1 MDYLEER
8 IKQGSGEVPADRVLF
23 GGHIFDLI
31 TGDFIEGDVAICGQ
45 TIVGVA
51 PGYVGKEVIDVTG
64 LTLVPGFI
72 DTHLHIESSLVTP
85 VEFDRCVAPRGIT
98 TAICDPHEIANVV
111 GIDGIRWFQEASAHM
126 MMDLKVQLSSC
137 VPSTNMETSGAKIL
151 ASDLTSLLGHPSAIG
166 LAEFMNYP
174 GVIHR
179 EPDVMAKLAL
189 FEGRHIDGHC
199 PQLLG
204 RDLNAYVAAGIR
216 TEHEATTEAEARE
229 KLQKGLRILIREG
242 SVSKDLI
249 ALQPLLSERTS
260 PYMCLCTDDR
270 NPLDIDEYG
279 HLDYMIRELIARGT
293 TPLAAYRAA
302 SLSGAEA
309 FGLKDRGLIAP
320 GLRADIVALSDLQSC
335 KVHSVFCAGKLVHEA
350 AFADS
355 GVLPVIGRHT
365 VTVPVL
371 DERDFQISGSSAN
384 TPVIGIIE
392 GKIITDYLTE
402 NIPSTDGD
410 KRPDPTRDLARI
422 SVIERHGKN
431 GNIGNGFVRGFS
443 LKSGAIAS
451 TVCHDH
457 HNIACVG
464 ANYLDMA
471 TAVHRLGE
479 IEGGFVVVQD
489 GRILAELPLPIAG
502 LMSDQPFEVV
512 RARLE
517 DLRNA
522 AKSLG
527 VGLEEPFL
535 QLAFLALPVIPSLKI
550 TDHGMVDVTQFKLI
564 DNEKTYPL

>member
-1 MDYLEER
+1 MDDLEKC
-8 IKQGSGEVPADRVLF
+8 IKQGRGETSADRVLS
-23 GGHIFDLI
+23 GGRIFDLI

-51 PGYVGKEVIDVTG
+51 AGYVGKEVIDVTG

-85 VEFDRCVAPRGIT
+85 LEFDRCVAPRGIT

-111 GIDGIRWFQEASAHM
+111 GIEGIRWFQDASSHM

-137 VPSTNMETSGAKIL
+137 VPSTNMETSGAEIL
-151 ASDLTSLLGHPSAIG
+151 ASDLKSLLAHPSAIG

-179 EPDVMAKLAL
+179 DPDVMAKLEL
-189 FEGRHIDGHC
+189 FQGGHIDGHC
-199 PQLLG
+199 PQLSG
-204 RDLNAYVAAGIR
+204 RDLNAYIAAGIR
-216 TEHEATTEAEARE
+216 TEHEATNEVEARE

-270 NPLDIDEYG
+270 NPLDIGEYG

-293 TPLAAYRAA
+293 SPLAAYRAA

-320 GLRADIVALSDLQSC
+320 GLRADIVVLSDLPTC
-335 KVHSVFCAGKLVHEA
+335 AVHSVFCAGKLVHKA
-350 AFADS
+350 AFADPS
-355 GVLPVIGRHT
+355 VLPVIGRHT
-365 VTVPVL
+365 VTLPPL
-371 DERDFQISGSSAN
+371 SERVFQIGGSSAQ

-402 NIPSTDGD
+402 DIPSTDGD
-410 KRPDPTRDLARI
+410 KRPDSTRDLARI
-422 SVIERHGKN
+422 SIIERHGKN

-443 LKSGAIAS
+443 LKAGAIAS

-464 ANYLDMA
+464 ANYLDML
-471 TAVHRLGE
+471 TAVHRMSE
-479 IEGGFVVVQD
+479 IEGGFVVVRD
-489 GRILAELPLPIAG
+489 GRVLAELPLPIAG

-512 RARLE
+512 HAGLA
-517 DLRNA
+517 DLRDA

-535 QLAFLALPVIPSLKI
+535 QLAFLALPVIPALKI
-550 TDHGMVDVTQFKLI
+550 TDHGLVDVMQFKLI
-564 DNEKTYPL
+564 DREKA

>member
-1 MDYLEER
+1 MNDLEER
-8 IKQGSGEVPADRVLF
+8 IKQGRGEMPADKVLS
-23 GGHIFDLI
+23 GGCVFDLI
-31 TGDFIEGDVAICGQ
+31 TGDFIDGDVAICGQ
-45 TIVGVA
+45 TIVGVGA
-51 PGYVGKEVIDVTG
+51 SYLGKEVIDVTG

-111 GIDGIRWFQEASAHM
+111 GVEGIRWFQAASDHM

-137 VPSTNMETSGAKIL
+137 VPSTNMETSGAEIL
-151 ASDLTSLLGHPSAIG
+151 ASDLKLLFDHTSAIG

-174 GVIHR
+174 GVLHR
-179 EPDVMAKLAL
+179 DSDAMAKLGL
-189 FEGRHIDGHC
+189 FQGGHIDGHC
-199 PQLLG
+199 PQLSG
-204 RDLNAYVAAGIR
+204 RDLNAYIAAGIR

-229 KLQKGLRILIREG
+229 KLQKGLRVLIREG

-270 NPLDIDEYG
+270 NPLDIAEYG

-293 TPLAAYRAA
+293 PPLAAYRAA

-320 GLRADIVALSDLQSC
+320 GLRADIVALSDLQTC
-335 KVHSVFCAGKLVHEA
+335 AVHSVFCAGELVKKN
-350 AFADS
+350 AFADP
-355 GVLPVIGRHT
+355 GVLSPIGRHT
-365 VTVPVL
+365 VTMPPL
-371 DERDFQISGSSAN
+371 HERDFQISGPRAE

-392 GKIITDYLTE
+392 GKIITNYLTE
-402 NIPSTDGD
+402 DIPSTDGD
-410 KRPDPTRDLARI
+410 KRPDPSRDLARI
-422 SVIERHGKN
+422 SIIERHGKN

-443 LKSGAIAS
+443 LKAGAIAS

-464 ANYLDMA
+464 VNYLDIKK
-471 TAVHRLGE
+471 AVQRLGE
-479 IEGGFVVVQD
+479 IEGGFVVVKD
-489 GRILAELPLPIAG
+489 GRTLAELSLPIAG
-502 LMSDQPFEVV
+502 LMSDQPFEFV
-512 RARLE
+512 RGRLE
-517 DLRNA
+517 ELRRA

-535 QLAFLALPVIPSLKI
+535 QLAFLALPVIPALKI
-550 TDHGMVDVTQFKLI
+550 TDRGLVDVTQFKLV
-564 DNEKTYPL
+564 D